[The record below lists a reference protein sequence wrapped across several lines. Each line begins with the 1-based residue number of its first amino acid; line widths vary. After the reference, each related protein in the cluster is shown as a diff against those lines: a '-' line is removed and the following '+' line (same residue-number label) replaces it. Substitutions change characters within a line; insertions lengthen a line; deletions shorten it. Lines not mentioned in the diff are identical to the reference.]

1 MRKMITTEKAPSAI
15 GNYSPAVAAGNT
27 LYLSGQI
34 PLDPNTMM
42 LVEGDIQRHV
52 DQVFENIKMVLEAA
66 NSNLDEVVKLTV
78 YLTNLADIAA
88 VNDGIARYFKSPFPA
103 RTTIQ
108 VAALPK
114 ASTVEIEAIA
124 VREMSS

>member
-1 MRKMITTEKAPSAI
+1 MRKIINTEKAPSAI
-15 GNYSPAVAAGNT
+15 GSYSQAVVAGNT

-34 PLDPNTMM
+34 PLDPHTMT
-42 LVEGDIQRHV
+42 LVDGDIQRHV

-66 NSNLDEVVKLTV
+66 NSSLDEVVKLTV
-78 YLTNLADIAA
+78 YLTNLADVVT
-88 VNDGIARYFKSPFPA
+88 VNESIARYFKLPFPA

-114 ASTVEIEAIA
+114 GAVVEIEAIA
-124 VREMSS
+124 VRDLC